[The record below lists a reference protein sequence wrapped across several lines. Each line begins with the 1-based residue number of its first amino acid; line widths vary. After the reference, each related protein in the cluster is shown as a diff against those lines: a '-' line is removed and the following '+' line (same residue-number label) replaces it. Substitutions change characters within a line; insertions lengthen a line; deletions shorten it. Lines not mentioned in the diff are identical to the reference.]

1 MAGAQVHLRSCMFT
15 YHDKR
20 SHQNS
25 KYAFKV
31 IGLSIKLSSKFSTC
45 IHATS
50 KPSNCLPFITAHN
63 YFTAMSENFAFRTLS
78 LSRYG
83 GRIQNQAEKQ
93 ANVVADDYDPYESTK
108 RSTETKSLGLASS
121 TELASILDSKSRA

>member
-20 SHQNS
+20 SKH
-25 KYAFKV
+25 AFKV

-83 GRIQNQAEKQ
+83 GRM
-93 ANVVADDYDPYESTK
+93 
-108 RSTETKSLGLASS
+108 
-121 TELASILDSKSRA
+121 